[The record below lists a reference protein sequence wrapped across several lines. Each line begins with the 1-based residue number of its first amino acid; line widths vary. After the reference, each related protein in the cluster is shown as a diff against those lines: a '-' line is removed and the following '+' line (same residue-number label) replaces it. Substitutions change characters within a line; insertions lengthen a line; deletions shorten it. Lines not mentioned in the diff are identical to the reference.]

1 MTPLRHYPTLPLLF
15 SLCTGVFFQASP
27 SRADGGQ
34 PTGVFVL
41 PVDGFSEKSAAI
53 LNHLAREN
61 LARDPQ
67 FAVQDVRAKLE
78 GDVSGDAALKALQ
91 KAQAMLQKGKEQYDN
106 LELDAAVDELQKV
119 LSEIDR
125 AIPRMGEGREYVD
138 ALLYLGA
145 AYILS
150 GDNERA
156 TESFRL
162 VSMYDRRRSL
172 DPKLFPPSIIELYSK
187 VKDEV
192 GTAPVG
198 TLLVRSNPPGAE
210 VYLNGVYKGIAPV
223 QLVKVPEGKHFLRL
237 EKDGFRPWGQK
248 VEFFATHEES
258 VEASLQ
264 PVSGAEAFKADTRK
278 LLDKVDDDPPAAE
291 VVNFARTMGLS
302 RLVLASVKQRGDE
315 VSCAVALIQVDPPRR
330 LSYQETSLNL
340 VASNFLAQ
348 ADALFTSLY
357 RKVKIP
363 TAEVGGRRSDSVGGA
378 TQRCNTDSD
387 CTTGEVCDAASGRC
401 IPYAPPAQRFYQK
414 WWFWTI
420 VGGGLA
426 VAGGVAALTWYLLQP
441 ARGSIEFTF

>member
-1 MTPLRHYPTLPLLF
+1 MNGKKCIRTLVPALGFGLA
-15 SLCTGVFFQASP
+15 LVFLSGPA
-27 SRADGGQ
+27 RAEGGQ

-41 PVDGFSEKSAAI
+41 PADGFSEKSAAI

-67 FAVQDVRAKLE
+67 FSVVNVRAKLE
-78 GDVSGDAALKALQ
+78 GDISGDAAHKAIQ
-91 KAQAMLQKGKEQYDN
+91 KMRSLVQKGKEQYDN
-106 LELDAAVDELQKV
+106 LELDSAVDELQKAV
-119 LSEIDR
+119 AEAER
-125 AIPRMGEGREYVD
+125 AIPRMGEGREYVE

-156 TESFRL
+156 TESFRQ
-162 VSMYDRRRSL
+162 VAMYDRRRTL
-172 DPKLFPPSIIELYSK
+172 DPKLFPPSIIELFNK
-187 VKDEV
+187 VKEEV

-210 VYLNGVYKGIAPV
+210 VYLNGMYKGIAPV

-237 EKDGFRPWGQK
+237 EKDGYRPWGQRA
-248 VEFFATHEES
+248 EFFATHEES
-258 VEASLQ
+258 IEATLQ
-264 PVSGAEAFKADTRK
+264 PASGSEAFWAGTRK
-278 LLDKVDDDPPAAE
+278 LLDKIDDDPPAAE
-291 VVNFARTMGLS
+291 TIEFARSQGLS
-302 RLVLASVKQRGDE
+302 RLVLASARQRGDE
-315 VSCAVALIQVDPPRR
+315 VACSAALIQVDPPRR
-330 LSYQETSLNL
+330 LSYQEVTLNL

-348 ADALFTSLY
+348 ADAVFTSLY

-363 TAEVGGRRSDSVGGA
+363 VAEGGRRGDAVGGA